1 LPTSGG
7 RDKKGAYQIMIYTVL
22 LIIVSMTP
30 IYYGMSGPR
39 ALILILPISLW
50 VLYKSYGLFKTL
62 EVKEARK
69 LLYATLIYTPVVFM
83 AYILF

>member
-1 LPTSGG
+1 
-7 RDKKGAYQIMIYTVL
+7 
-22 LIIVSMTP
+22 
-30 IYYGMSGPR
+30 
-39 ALILILPISLW
+39 LILILPISLW